1 MLGRRTQTLVGVQG
15 TGISTG
21 KTLRHQIG
29 NRQTCRGRL
38 CYFSRSPREFKQISS
53 VVGSLTRPSRLTS
66 GHFYLINQS
75 INHAAE
81 IRGRFQQSDESSS
94 SSSSSVRPLPTTSA
108 ARQAF
113 AGLLQLPRSMLLQPR
128 APSCGLE
135 FSQSPVQAEEEREEG
150 EGEGEREERERCSY
164 QLPVVESPDSSASN
178 SC

>member
-1 MLGRRTQTLVGVQG
+1 MPNAKHVEGGYATLA
-15 TGISTG
+15 
-21 KTLRHQIG
+21 
-29 NRQTCRGRL
+29 GRL
-38 CYFSRSPREFKQISS
+38 ENSSEFSS

-66 GHFYLINQS
+66 GHFYSINQS

-81 IRGRFQQSDESSS
+81 SRGRFQQSDESSS